1 MTILFSGTSDN
12 SNFSYITEQTT
23 PNYRVISPPPTGG
36 QSIKTI
42 ENQKVEFIDEV
53 IVTTPEGRGTNS
65 PSIDTRFGKNSE
77 IIFDSCNILI
87 NHAFKQR
94 RVTEGNVKF
103 INSNVLVLPEGG
115 RINFTADKV
124 EGMHLKVRR
133 SSPRE
138 QVFLYV
144 NQNSVIKGLP
154 GKPNMFEGMWCIELA
169 PGVKIKD
176 TTFKNTGPNLLN
188 WSAGKVAV
196 RGLTLNDGTPK
207 ENSVDCDS
215 WINDNRTDAN
225 IILFYSCKLR
235 LHHVTGGADGRASR
249 FVCINEKFTQK
260 NLKIKYQMKDEIPAS
275 SQTTFNKS
283 VSGNHVTAESVFTSG
298 FLTLEDGKLKK
309 DGKIIP
315 YVDLLTEVT
324 TNVRLNQ
331 PTGMFDPTAVVL
343 PNTHKV
349 NWTRTMR
356 HPTIKTYTDEIVD
369 QIDDIGATLGTPTVA
384 AEIKLTVDEEYRPI
398 ENNGSV
404 QFFQYEETFNVIV
417 NGAMTVQ
424 DIYNKWKEFLFED
437 SGFAFRESRITAK
450 NGILTIHGGL
460 TINANINAPLSPE
473 HLNQIISTTNIHIN
487 NGSVVAVP
495 YADSNTLGSIEVI
508 GVKGCKIR
516 IKRVSNRSVIQE
528 TAIQNKNTAIITL
541 TAAMLAEPVYITKV
555 SSEDLTLAGTN
566 ALTLVKGVNDPVQL
580 YSGEQVQITNI
591 DDLTKIKEDLKENQ
605 KQMENVK
612 SDLEIIND
620 GVKKSSMLI
629 PHTRDLQNH
638 P

>member
-12 SNFSYITEQTT
+12 SNFSYITEQRT

-36 QSIKTI
+36 PSLKTK

-53 IVTTPEGRGTNS
+53 IVTIPEGNGTNS
-65 PSIDTRFGKNSE
+65 PGIDTRFGKNSE

-103 INSNVLVLPEGG
+103 INSNVLVLPDGG

-124 EGMHLKVRR
+124 EGMNLKVRR
-133 SSPRE
+133 RSPRE
-138 QVFLYV
+138 QVFLYM
-144 NQNSVIKGLP
+144 NPNSVFKGLP
-154 GKPNMFEGMWCIELA
+154 GKPNMFEGLWCIELS
-169 PGVKIKD
+169 PGVQIKD

-260 NLKIKYQMKDEIPAS
+260 NLKIKYQMKEEIPES
-275 SQTTFNKS
+275 SQATFNRS
-283 VSGNHVTAESVFTSG
+283 VSGGHVTAESVFASG

-309 DGKIIP
+309 NGKIIP

-331 PTGMFDPTAVVL
+331 PTGMFDPTSVVL

-384 AEIKLTVDEEYRPI
+384 AEIKLTVDEEYRPF
-398 ENNGSV
+398 ENSGSCSFTKPSNDTIHV
-404 QFFQYEETFNVIV
+404 LV
-417 NGAMTVQ
+417 NGIMSTQ
-424 DIYNKWKEFLFED
+424 DIYNKWKEFLYTDEGFTFNED
-437 SGFAFRESRITAK
+437 LITAK
-450 NGILTIHGGL
+450 NGILNIKGDASIRATI
-460 TINANINAPLSPE
+460 TAPRNTNDLQ
-473 HLNQIISTTNIHIN
+473 QIIATGTITVSPDVTI
-487 NGSVVAVP
+487 AVP
-495 YADSNTLGSIEVI
+495 YADINSLGSIEII
-508 GVKGCKIR
+508 GIKGHTVR
-516 IKRVSNRSVIQE
+516 IKKVSDRSVILE
-528 TAIQNKNTAIITL
+528 TPVQKKNNVIIGITRD
-541 TAAMLAEPVYITKV
+541 MIAEPIYITKV
-555 SSEDLTLAGTN
+555 ATDGLTQAGTS
-566 ALTLVKGVNDPVQL
+566 AIQLVKGVNDPVQL

-591 DDLTKIKEDLKENQ
+591 DDLSKIKKGLTQ
-605 KQMENVK
+605 
-612 SDLEIIND
+612 ING
-620 GVKKSSMLI
+620 GVKKASMLI
-629 PHTRDLQNH
+629 PYTDDLNMNS
-638 P
+638 

>member
-12 SNFSYITEQTT
+12 SNFSYITEQRT

-36 QSIKTI
+36 PSLKTK

-53 IVTTPEGRGTNS
+53 IVTTPEGGGTNS

-103 INSNVLVLPEGG
+103 INSNVLVLPDGS

-124 EGMHLKVRR
+124 EGMNLKVRR
-133 SSPRE
+133 RSPRE

-154 GKPNMFEGMWCIELA
+154 GKPNMFEGLWCIELS
-169 PGVKIKD
+169 PGVQIKD

-260 NLKIKYQMKDEIPAS
+260 NLKIKYQMKDEIPES
-275 SQTTFNKS
+275 SRATLNRS
-283 VSGNHVTAESVFTSG
+283 LSGGHVTAESVFASG
-298 FLTLEDGKLKK
+298 FLTL
-309 DGKIIP
+309 
-315 YVDLLTEVT
+315 
-324 TNVRLNQ
+324 VRLNQ

-398 ENNGSV
+398 ENNGTCTFTMAGEKINITV
-404 QFFQYEETFNVIV
+404 QGIMST
-417 NGAMTVQ
+417 Q
-424 DIYNKWKEFLFED
+424 DIYNKWKEFLYTDEGFTFNED
-437 SGFAFRESRITAK
+437 LITAK
-450 NGILTIHGGL
+450 NGILNIKGDATIRASI
-460 TINANINAPLSPE
+460 TAPRNAD
-473 HLNQIISTTNIHIN
+473 HLQQIIATGTITVSSDVTI
-487 NGSVVAVP
+487 AVP
-495 YADSNTLGSIEVI
+495 YADINSLGSIEII
-508 GVKGCKIR
+508 GVKGHTVR
-516 IKRVSNRSVIQE
+516 IKKVSDRSVILE
-528 TAIQNKNTAIITL
+528 TPVQKKNNVIIGITS
-541 TAAMLAEPVYITKV
+541 AMIAEPIYITKV
-555 SSEDLTLAGTN
+555 ATDGLTQAGTS
-566 ALTLVKGVNDPVQL
+566 AIQLVKGVNDPVQL
-580 YSGEQVQITNI
+580 YSGKQVQITNI
-591 DDLTKIKEDLKENQ
+591 DDLSKIKKGLTQ
-605 KQMENVK
+605 
-612 SDLEIIND
+612 ING
-620 GVKKSSMLI
+620 GVKKASMLI
-629 PHTRDLQNH
+629 PYTDDLNMNS
-638 P
+638 

>member
-12 SNFSYITEQTT
+12 SNFSYITEQRT

-36 QSIKTI
+36 PSLKTK

-53 IVTTPEGRGTNS
+53 IVTTPEGGGTNS

-103 INSNVLVLPEGG
+103 INSNVLVLPDGG

-133 SSPRE
+133 RSPRE

-144 NQNSVIKGLP
+144 NPNSVIKGLP
-154 GKPNMFEGMWCIELA
+154 GKPNMFEGMWCIELS
-169 PGVKIKD
+169 PGVQIKD

-188 WSAGKVAV
+188 WSAGKVSV

-225 IILFYSCKLR
+225 NILFYSCKLR

-260 NLKIKYQMKDEIPAS
+260 NLKIKYDMKDEIPES
-275 SQTTFNKS
+275 SRTTFNKS
-283 VSGNHVTAESVFTSG
+283 ISGGHVTAESVFASG

-309 DGKIIP
+309 NGKIIP

-349 NWTRTMR
+349 NWSRTMR
-356 HPTIKTYTDEIVD
+356 HPTIKTYSDEIVD

-398 ENNGSV
+398 ENTGTCTFAMAGEKININV
-404 QFFQYEETFNVIV
+404 QGIMST
-417 NGAMTVQ
+417 Q
-424 DIYNKWKEFLFED
+424 DIYNKWKEFLYTDEGFTFNED
-437 SGFAFRESRITAK
+437 LITAK
-450 NGILTIHGGL
+450 NGILNIKGDATIRASITAPRNADHLQQIIATG
-460 TINANINAPLSPE
+460 TINVASDVTI
-473 HLNQIISTTNIHIN
+473 
-487 NGSVVAVP
+487 AVP
-495 YADSNTLGSIEVI
+495 YADINSLGSIEII
-508 GVKGCKIR
+508 GIKGHTVR
-516 IKRVSNRSVIQE
+516 IKKVSDRSVILE
-528 TAIQNKNTAIITL
+528 TPVQKKNSVIIGITS
-541 TAAMLAEPVYITKV
+541 AMIAEPIYITKV
-555 SSEDLTLAGTN
+555 ATDGLTQAGTS
-566 ALTLVKGVNDPVQL
+566 AIQLVKGVNDPVQL

-591 DDLTKIKEDLKENQ
+591 DDLHKIKKGLTQ
-605 KQMENVK
+605 
-612 SDLEIIND
+612 ING
-620 GVKKSSMLI
+620 GVKKASMLI
-629 PHTRDLQNH
+629 PYTDDLNMNS
-638 P
+638 

>member
-1 MTILFSGTSDN
+1 MSITFSGTTDN
-12 SNFSYITEQTT
+12 SNFDYIVNQTT

-36 QSIKTI
+36 QTIKTVN
-42 ENQKVEFIDEV
+42 NQKVVFKDETL
-53 IVTTPEGRGTNS
+53 ITTPEKSGSNS
-65 PSIDTRFGKNSE
+65 PNINTNFGRDSE
-77 IIFDSCNILI
+77 ITFDSCNILI
-87 NHAFKQR
+87 NHSFKQR

-103 INSNVLVLPEGG
+103 INSNVLVLPDGG

-124 EGMHLKVRR
+124 EGMNLKVRR
-133 SSPRE
+133 RSPRE

-154 GKPNMFEGMWCIELA
+154 GKPNMFEGLWCIELS
-169 PGVKIKD
+169 PGVQIKD

-260 NLKIKYQMKDEIPAS
+260 NLKIKYQMKEEIPAS

-283 VSGNHVTAESVFTSG
+283 VNGNHVTAESLFASG

-309 DGKIIP
+309 NGNIIP

-398 ENNGSV
+398 ENNGTCTFTMAGEKINITV
-404 QFFQYEETFNVIV
+404 QGIMST
-417 NGAMTVQ
+417 Q
-424 DIYNKWKEFLFED
+424 DIYNKWKEFLYTDEGFEFD
-437 SGFAFRESRITAK
+437 ESLITAK
-450 NGILTIHGGL
+450 NGILTIKGDA
-460 TINANINAPLSPE
+460 TIRAAITAPRNANDLQ
-473 HLNQIISTTNIHIN
+473 QIIATGTITVDPNVTI
-487 NGSVVAVP
+487 AVP
-495 YADSNTLGSIEVI
+495 YVDINSLGSIEII
-508 GVKGCKIR
+508 GIKGHTVR
-516 IKRVSNRSVIQE
+516 IKKVSDRSVILE
-528 TAIQNKNTAIITL
+528 TPIQKKNSVIIGITS
-541 TAAMLAEPVYITKV
+541 AMIAEPIYITKV
-555 SSEDLTLAGTN
+555 ATDGLTQAGTS
-566 ALTLVKGVNDPVQL
+566 AIQLVKGVNDPVQL
-580 YSGEQVQITNI
+580 YSGEQIQITNI
-591 DDLTKIKEDLKENQ
+591 DDLSKIKKGLTQ
-605 KQMENVK
+605 
-612 SDLEIIND
+612 ING
-620 GVKKSSMLI
+620 GVKKASMLI
-629 PHTRDLQNH
+629 PYTDDLETT
-638 P
+638 

>member
-1 MTILFSGTSDN
+1 MSITFTGTTDN
-12 SNFSYITEQTT
+12 SNFDYIVNQTT
-23 PNYRVISPPPTGG
+23 PNYRVIGIPPTGG
-36 QSIKTI
+36 QTLRTK
-42 ENQKVEFIDEV
+42 ENQKVLFKDEV
-53 IVTTPEGRGTNS
+53 IVTTPEGGSTNS
-65 PSIDTRFGKNSE
+65 PSINTRFGGNSE
-77 IIFDSCNILI
+77 IVFDGCNILI
-87 NHAFKQR
+87 NPAFKQR

-103 INSNVLVLPEGG
+103 INTNVMVLPDNN
-115 RINFTADKV
+115 RINFTADKI
-124 EGMHLKVRR
+124 EGMHLNVRR
-133 SSPRE
+133 RSPRE
-138 QVFLYV
+138 QVFLYM

-154 GKPNMFEGMWCIELA
+154 GKPNMFEGMWCIELS
-169 PGVKIKD
+169 PGVQIKD

-249 FVCINEKFTQK
+249 FVCINEKFIQK
-260 NLKIKYQMKDEIPAS
+260 NLKIKYDMKEEIPAS

-283 VSGNHVTAESVFTSG
+283 VSGGHVTAESVFASG

-309 DGKIIP
+309 NGKIIP

-398 ENNGSV
+398 ENNGTCTFAMAGEKINITVQSV
-404 QFFQYEETFNVIV
+404 MST
-417 NGAMTVQ
+417 Q
-424 DIYNKWKEFLFED
+424 DIYNKWKEFLYTDEGFTFNED
-437 SGFAFRESRITAK
+437 LITAK
-450 NGILTIHGGL
+450 NGILTIKGDA
-460 TINANINAPLSPE
+460 TIRAAITAPRNANDLQ
-473 HLNQIISTTNIHIN
+473 QIIATGTITVDPNVTI
-487 NGSVVAVP
+487 AVP
-495 YADSNTLGSIEVI
+495 YADINSLGSIEII
-508 GVKGCKIR
+508 GIKGHTVR
-516 IKRVSNRSVIQE
+516 IKKVSDRSVILE
-528 TAIQNKNTAIITL
+528 TPIQKKNSVIIGITS
-541 TAAMLAEPVYITKV
+541 AMIAEPIYITKV
-555 SSEDLTLAGTN
+555 ATDGLTQAGTS
-566 ALTLVKGVNDPVQL
+566 AIQLVKGVNDPVQL

-591 DDLTKIKEDLKENQ
+591 DDLSKIKKGLTQ
-605 KQMENVK
+605 
-612 SDLEIIND
+612 ING
-620 GVKKSSMLI
+620 GVKKASMLI
-629 PHTRDLQNH
+629 PYTDDLETT
-638 P
+638 